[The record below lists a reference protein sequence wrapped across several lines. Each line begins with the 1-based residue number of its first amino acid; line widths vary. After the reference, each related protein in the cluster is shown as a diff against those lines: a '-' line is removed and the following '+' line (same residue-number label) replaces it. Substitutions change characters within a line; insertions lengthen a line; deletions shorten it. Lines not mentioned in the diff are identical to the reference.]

1 MNIIKASVSDQ
12 QKLAEMN
19 DIDGASIFASKGS
32 GLLNSDSK
40 IFANRER

>member
-19 DIDGASIFASKGS
+19 DIDGASIFASKG
-32 GLLNSDSK
+32 LLNSDSK